1 MKLRLVKSFYK
12 QDCESFV
19 KVLFGKV
26 LVRYCKD
33 TGERLSGFIVEI
45 EVYLGGEDKG
55 VYFFNGKRINKNEVM
70 FMELGICYV
79 YNIYGM
85 YCCMNIFSEGK

>member
-1 MKLRLVKSFYK
+1 M
-12 QDCESFV
+12 
-19 KVLFGKV
+19 
-26 LVRYCKD
+26 
-33 TGERLSGFIVEI
+33 EI

-85 YCCMNIFSEGK
+85 YCCMNIFSEGKWIIYICNIVLVDMVFFLRYKWYLGEGKKIW

>member
-1 MKLRLVKSFYK
+1 M
-12 QDCESFV
+12 
-19 KVLFGKV
+19 
-26 LVRYCKD
+26 
-33 TGERLSGFIVEI
+33 EI

>member
-1 MKLRLVKSFYK
+1 M
-12 QDCESFV
+12 
-19 KVLFGKV
+19 
-26 LVRYCKD
+26 
-33 TGERLSGFIVEI
+33 EI

-85 YCCMNIFSEGK
+85 YCCMNIFSEGKWIIYICNIVLVDMVFFFRYKWYLDEGKKIW